1 MLGGSVGR
9 HSHDRMTLRAGGENR
24 ALSGSGIHIAFRS
37 QQGGFRQNWG
47 RQRGFQR
54 PSRGDLVA
62 RDTIPILQGSCERA
76 YRALYNPC
84 AHSQRSEPRTME
96 YRDYYK
102 ILGVERTAG
111 ADDIKKSY
119 RRLARK
125 FHPDVSKEKD
135 AEARFKEVQEAYE
148 VLKDPEK
155 RAAYDQLGSN
165 WKSGEQF
172 RPPPDWASGF
182 EFRGGPHAGRQGG
195 GARRGSEEVFE
206 DEGFSDFFSSLFGG
220 GAGFAGANGPRAA
233 RAGRDHH
240 AGIDIDLEEAFA
252 GTTRTIELKRPQLK
266 SDGTLELKPH
276 TVRVTIPA
284 GVTEGQPIRLAG
296 QGEVSPNGGRAGDL
310 YLEVHIRPDKL
321 FQLEG
326 RDVTLTL
333 PVAPWEA
340 ALGGSVK
347 VPTLAGTVEMS
358 IPAGAQ
364 SGQKLRLRGRGLP
377 GQPAGDQYV
386 QLKVVL
392 PPANSPEARALYE
405 EMRRKLG
412 TFDPRADLVR

>member
-1 MLGGSVGR
+1 M
-9 HSHDRMTLRAGGENR
+9 
-24 ALSGSGIHIAFRS
+24 RS
-37 QQGGFRQNWG
+37 SWRN
-47 RQRGFQR
+47 
-54 PSRGDLVA
+54 
-62 RDTIPILQGSCERA
+62 
-76 YRALYNPC
+76 
-84 AHSQRSEPRTME
+84 EPRTME

-102 ILGVERTAG
+102 ILGVARTAS
-111 ADDIKKSY
+111 ADDVKKSY

-182 EFRGGPHAGRQGG
+182 EFRGGPRAGRQSA
-195 GARRGSEEVFE
+195 GARHQSEEVFE

-220 GAGFAGANGPRAA
+220 ATNGPYASANGRRG

-240 AGIDIDLEEAFA
+240 AGIDIDLQEAFA
-252 GTTRTIELKRPQLK
+252 GTTRTLELKRPQLK
-266 SDGTLELKPH
+266 PDGTLELKPH

-284 GVTEGQPIRLAG
+284 GITEGQPIRLAG
-296 QGEVSPNGGRAGDL
+296 QGEPSPTGGRAGDL
-310 YLEVHIRPDKL
+310 YLEVHILPDKL

-340 ALGGSVK
+340 ALGGPVK
-347 VPTLAGTVEMS
+347 VPTLAGTVEMN

-392 PPANSPEARALYE
+392 PQANSPEARALYE
-405 EMRRKLG
+405 EMRRTLA
-412 TFDPRADLVR
+412 FDPRADIAR